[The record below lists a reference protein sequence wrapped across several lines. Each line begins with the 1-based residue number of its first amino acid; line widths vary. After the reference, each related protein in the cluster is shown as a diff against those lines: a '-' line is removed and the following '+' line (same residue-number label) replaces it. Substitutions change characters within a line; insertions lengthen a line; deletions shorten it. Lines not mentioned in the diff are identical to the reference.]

1 MACSS
6 ARRTG
11 RPSLPWNLCVL
22 AGLALLPSIS
32 PARSLS
38 QVAERHAV
46 VPHAPLLPLRG
57 GAAGARGGD
66 GISEKMADALEV
78 LPPTVRGLMDALDDK
93 RTGMSDDDGDNGSGD
108 VGGHSSGGGAGAD
121 SVSDLLRAVESAGE
135 QPRAASEESD
145 GELPPMDDFR
155 EADKLAKVLQ
165 KWKEGM
171 EERLKNPDL
180 ALAEHP
186 KRKWM
191 QEVETWVNET
201 ERNQEA
207 FDAHLQLQN
216 DTLLSNPFIRK
227 LQELYP
233 RNLDGADDD
242 DDAVP
247 EPNLWTMEE
256 KESAYAALARD
267 FDVNRSKTHGRF
279 WAFSREELNVA
290 LTECIIDGSS
300 DPQVVRDLVR
310 SGAEP
315 NSALTPAVMGPIH
328 LSAHFRRHAYIKE
341 LVGLGADA
349 NLPRAESGET
359 PLMRAA
365 MVGDAAG
372 VALLVKLGA
381 RVGDVD
387 AEGRTALHLSAGYGG
402 MDAAAALLE
411 AGASVAATDDDGRTP
426 QAYAQLNDEREI
438 AAMLAEAAGG

>member
-1 MACSS
+1 MACPR
-6 ARRTG
+6 ARRAG
-11 RPSLPWNLCVL
+11 PSSLLWSLCGL
-22 AGLALLPSIS
+22 AALALLPCIS
-32 PARSLS
+32 PAEPLI
-38 QVAERHAV
+38 QVAMRHTV

-93 RTGMSDDDGDNGSGD
+93 HTGMSDDDGDDVDDGDNGS
-108 VGGHSSGGGAGAD
+108 GAGAD
-121 SVSDLLRAVESAGE
+121 SVSDLLRGVGSAGK

-155 EADKLAKVLQ
+155 EADKLERVLQ

-267 FDVNRSKTHGRF
+267 YDANRSLTHGRF
-279 WAFSREELNVA
+279 WALSREELNAA

-310 SGAEP
+310 SGADP

-402 MDAAAALLE
+402 MDAAAALLD
-411 AGASVAATDDDGRTP
+411 AGASAAATDDGGRTP
-426 QAYAQLNDEREI
+426 QAYAQVNDEREV